1 MKTYMELVNEIKE
14 EMKNGGKRTFSK
26 ELFSELSKAYLNDI
40 GNKTTVAKTKNGEIY
55 TEELAVVDDFR
66 KFMEKVLIDF
76 GVDKQEAS
84 KMRTDYQ
91 FTNVDALYPI
101 CSELIMNYLDTGKKF
116 TFLPKEDCVASLLLD
131 EYDDEVHYNKNPKD
145 PEAEPK
151 QVMYKKHRKLKSEST
166 CPSWL
171 RELL

>member
-1 MKTYMELVNEIKE
+1 MKTYKELVCEIKE
-14 EMKNGGKRTFSK
+14 EMNNGGKRTFSK

-40 GNKTTVAKTKNGEIY
+40 GNTTTVAKTKNGEVL
-55 TEELAVVDDFR
+55 TEEVGVVDDFR

-84 KMRTDYQ
+84 KMRTDYE
-91 FTNVDALYPI
+91 FTNVDALYPV
-101 CSELIMNYLDTGKKF
+101 CSELIMNYVDTGKKF

-131 EYDDEVHYNKNPKD
+131 EYEDEVHYNKNPKD
-145 PEAEPK
+145 PDAAPK
-151 QVMYKKHRKLKSEST
+151 ATMYKKHRKLKTEST

-171 RELL
+171 RELV